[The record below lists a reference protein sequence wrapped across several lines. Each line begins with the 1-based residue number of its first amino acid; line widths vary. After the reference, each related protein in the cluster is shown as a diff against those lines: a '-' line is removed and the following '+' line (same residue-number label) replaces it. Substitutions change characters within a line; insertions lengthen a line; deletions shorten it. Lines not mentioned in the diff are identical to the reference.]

1 MVVFWL
7 YGTEEDPPNSNNDNS
22 LIFNQETHFMEQ
34 KSTFDNVKAESFA
47 GKLLD
52 IINGGCLSLLI
63 SVGHKTGL
71 FDTLSGLHKPCTSE
85 EIAKKANLNE
95 RYVREWLGGMVV
107 GGIVEYFPN
116 EKTYL
121 LPSEHSAFTTRAA
134 GIDNLALFSQ
144 YVSLMGLVEDKIV
157 DCFRNGGGVPYS
169 EYPGFQTLQAEETSR
184 VFDSRLIEQIVPLTG
199 PDMISKLHSGAA
211 VLEIGCGRGHALN
224 LMAKAFPNSKFFGYD
239 FSVEGIE
246 AGKKESKELNL
257 INVEF
262 EVKDVNTLTDTNK
275 YDLIMAFDTI
285 HDQAHPTTVLSKI
298 YSALKLNGTFLMQDI
313 AASSYTEEN
322 VQNPLAPT
330 LYTFSTMHC
339 MTVSL
344 AQNGEGLGTVWG
356 RQMAEKMLKE
366 AGFSEGI
373 DVKQIAGDIL
383 NYYYIVKKA

>member
-1 MVVFWL
+1 
-7 YGTEEDPPNSNNDNS
+7 
-22 LIFNQETHFMEQ
+22 MEQ
-34 KSTFDNVKAESFA
+34 KSEFDNAKADAFA
-47 GKLLD
+47 GKLLE
-52 IINGGCLSLLI
+52 ILNGGCLSLLI

-71 FDTLSGLHKPCTSE
+71 FDTLSVIQNPSTSD

-121 LPSEHSAFTTRAA
+121 LPPEHSAFTTRAA

-144 YVSLMGLVEDKIV
+144 YVSLMGLVEDQVV

-169 EYPGFQTLQAEETSR
+169 EYPGFQSLQAEETSR

-199 PDMISKLHSGAA
+199 KDLIDKLHTGAL
-211 VLEIGCGRGHALN
+211 VLEVGCGRGHALN
-224 LMAKAFPNSKFFGYD
+224 LMAKAFPNSRFVGYD
-239 FSVEGIE
+239 FSEEGVET
-246 AGKKESKELNL
+246 GKKESKEMDLS
-257 INVEF
+257 NVLF
-262 EVKDVNTLTDTNK
+262 EVKDVNTITDNSK

-298 YSALKLNGTFLMQDI
+298 YNALKVNGTFLMQDI
-313 AASSYTEEN
+313 AASSNTEEN
-322 VQNPLAPT
+322 IQNPLAPT

-344 AQNGEGLGTVWG
+344 AQGGDGLGTVWG
-356 RQMAEKMLKE
+356 RQLAEQKLRE
-366 AGFSEGI
+366 AGFTGVI
-373 DVKQIAGDIL
+373 DVKQIDGDIL
-383 NYYYIVKKA
+383 NYYYIVQKR